1 MGTCKRFEQRGK
13 ELSKNDII
21 IWTLFATVDGTRI
34 YPQLLQMLHQH
45 LSRGGLGDWLQT
57 KVASVGHDKKSS
69 WKGNHQKSPW
79 HEVALHILFTTVHL
93 ISLSAHK
100 HYFPCRGRGFSQR
113 PVLSSTQQFLGY
125 ILGWRMIRMFE
136 VFPEMPENN
145 SKLLAFELCLT
156 RAQVFA
162 RPALLL
168 WWHPSAT
175 RIHSPGLGGNYRGQ
189 SSAVRIF
196 APRNMNPQLGR
207 IFRQKFPPRQGVVDP
222 FRIEVPITALILGH
236 LDAAGISDLELL
248 HPPPKETLFFFRQT
262 FVGPGRELW
271 VAPWRTCWD
280 LWECWQVGISS
291 CWVSSCV
298 SLQTRYWTPNA
309 RWLGCW
315 CPCADLKK

>member
-222 FRIEVPITALILGH
+222 FRIEVPISALILGH

-248 HPPPKETLFFFRQT
+248 HPPPKETFFFRQT